1 MCHMRQSRFLSLSL
15 FGEALFLISPFA
27 TSKKYVTL
35 KTQAARHTNKR
46 KKTERLFKMV
56 LIVTT
61 ALVCWSRFCL
71 WVYRFA
77 FKLDFI
83 LDCCQAH
90 LNVSYLGEH
99 RKKMFST
106 AIVPSL
112 REIIS
117 NLLPDLFSV

>member
-1 MCHMRQSRFLSLSL
+1 M
-15 FGEALFLISPFA
+15 ISPFA

-35 KTQAARHTNKR
+35 KTQAARQTKKKER
-46 KKTERLFKMV
+46 KKTERLLKMV

-61 ALVCWSRFCL
+61 VLVCWSRFCL

-77 FKLDFI
+77 SKLDFI
-83 LDCCQAH
+83 LGCFQAH

-99 RKKMFST
+99 GKKMFST

-117 NLLPDLFSV
+117 NLLPDLFSI